1 MHYFLIMSLLWNV
14 LCLQR
19 AAGADST
26 LDPMDALSD
35 TLKDIKPVPQPAP
48 AYPKNVVKVDRVEG
62 ESAASGLC

>member
-1 MHYFLIMSLLWNV
+1 MF